1 VGYISGAIKQKGI
14 RVMNAKQW
22 DDKKLIETLTEIV
35 ESMQKGWDEND
46 IEKFSKDFS
55 DEMRAE
61 ITFENFKEQRDRLYP
76 VLGNH
81 VSLSCLALHKNPTEL
96 VLMLTM
102 VCEKRD
108 APVLL
113 VYNFRENEESFT
125 IVGASIH
132 A

>member
-1 VGYISGAIKQKGI
+1 
-14 RVMNAKQW
+14 MNANQW
-22 DDKKLIETLTEIV
+22 NDENLIETLTEIV
-35 ESMQKGWDEND
+35 ENMQQGWDEND
-46 IEKFSKDFS
+46 IGKFSNDFS

-61 ITFENFKEQRDRLYP
+61 ITLENFTEQRDRLYP

-113 VYNFRENEESFT
+113 VYNFKENDDSFT